1 MKLNKSR
8 KPSQTRWH
16 LMEPGGICKTRG
28 RQREVEVNRAAT
40 VTGRSIDGTFWTSA
54 ERRRFTF
61 RHVTD
66 WWQGEAN
73 ERTSSME
80 RYRTNRSPVTGRTD
94 RCTPAMIKKK
104 NKIIRWMNIF
114 FSKKIQWAAAARAF
128 GRGRVPSPGGKSE
141 SLGTIYAN

>member
-104 NKIIRWMNIF
+104 EQNYPLNELFFFKENPMSSRSSSVRAGPCTVARWQIRITWHD
-114 FSKKIQWAAAARAF
+114 
-128 GRGRVPSPGGKSE
+128 
-141 SLGTIYAN
+141 LC